1 MRKTG
6 VVILFLLLGLVL
18 AGCGSGAPK
27 ADWELKIGGDVS
39 NPLTLSYAD
48 LVKMEQVDLTDI
60 LMEKST
66 GDDVIT
72 SWSGVPVAGLLEE
85 AGSPAEW
92 STVTAVAGDG
102 YAVEITP
109 DEMQDAII
117 ALKEGEE
124 WIATADPDH
133 GPIRLVCPHSPA
145 NRWVFQLK
153 ELQVN
158 Q

>member
-6 VVILFLLLGLVL
+6 FVIVFLLLSLLV
-18 AGCGSGAPK
+18 AGCGSGAPDV
-27 ADWELKIGGDVS
+27 DWELNIGGAVN
-39 NPLTLSYAD
+39 NPLTLSFDD
-48 LVKMEQVDLTDI
+48 LAKMEQVDLNDI

-72 SWSGVPVAGLLEE
+72 SWSGVPVAGLFED
-85 AGSPAEW
+85 AGAPADW

-102 YAVEITP
+102 YAIEITR
-109 DEMQDAII
+109 DEMQDAIV

-133 GPIRLVCPHSPA
+133 GPIRLVCPHSPG
-145 NRWVFQLK
+145 NRWVFQLQ
-153 ELQVN
+153 EIQIN